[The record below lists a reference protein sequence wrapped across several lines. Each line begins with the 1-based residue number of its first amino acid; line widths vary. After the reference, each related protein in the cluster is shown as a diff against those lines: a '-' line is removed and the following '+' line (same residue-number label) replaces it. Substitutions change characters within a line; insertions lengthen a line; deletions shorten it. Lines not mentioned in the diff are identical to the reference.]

1 MFQATPI
8 PIKPKSTTKP
18 AAKAVTK
25 PATEA
30 KTKPASKPA
39 AKASPGA
46 GKVRSESVEQIM
58 LIARIRQFHP
68 QTIVYAIPNGGKR
81 SKITAARLK
90 AEGVRSG
97 VPDYCLPVA
106 RGGYHALYV
115 ELKTLTGRPSRE
127 QIDYIR
133 QLEAA
138 GNMCCV
144 AKGWDQAQRC
154 IVAYLQQ
161 SKVAS

>member
-1 MFQATPI
+1 MQMFRSKKTNTEFVSVGK
-8 PIKPKSTTKP
+8 IKDWRDAGVLSRKKRRDPEHQE
-18 AAKAVTK
+18 AVALMRWVELAKA
-25 PATEA
+25 A
-30 KTKPASKPA
+30 
-39 AKASPGA
+39 
-46 GKVRSESVEQIM
+46 
-58 LIARIRQFHP
+58 HP
-68 QTIVYAIPNGGKR
+68 ELALLYAIPNGGKR

-90 AEGVRSG
+90 AEGVRAG

-133 QLEAA
+133 QLEGA

-154 IVAYLQQ
+154 IVDYLTPR
-161 SKVAS
+161 A